1 MRHTPGK
8 ENTMEKQTLE
18 QNEPI
23 WKDRKRT
30 VFGLPWTFTKYS
42 LTPDRLFIERGL
54 AQSTEDE
61 VRLYRILDIRLVR
74 SLSQKMFGLGTLQIN
89 SSDRTLKNFE
99 LKNIKNSKY
108 VKELLSEMVEKQRME
123 KRVVNREV
131 MGGPGDFNDDGF
143 DDDDDGNN

>member
-1 MRHTPGK
+1 M
-8 ENTMEKQTLE
+8 E